1 MFKDRLREARKTA
14 HFTQERLAEQVG
26 VKKSTIAGYESGH
39 SEPDMEKLIKIMK
52 ILNVDAN
59 YLCQDEMQNKSSSV
73 SDRAMEVAKAYD
85 SMSPYGKSMIDK
97 VVENEKKYRVARAVP
112 LVGELINDGTVE
124 AKRAAKQEQRELERE
139 ENVLNSEKI

>member
-1 MFKDRLREARKTA
+1 MNYEIINERKKRLGITNA
-14 HFTQERLAEQVG
+14 QLAEMTG
-26 VKKSTIAGYESGH
+26 ISISNLDKITSGKKSNPTLDTMQAIA
-39 SEPDMEKLIKIMK
+39 
-52 ILNVDAN
+52 DAIGCAIDDFRDAP
-59 YLCQDEMQNKSSSV
+59 LKSV
-73 SDRAMEVAKAYD
+73 SDRAMEVARAYD

-97 VVENEKKYRVARAVP
+97 VVENEKKYRVVRAVP